1 MQTKNN
7 TTNDVEWVWHPA
19 LFEQD
24 SKLLNPAEGSSLEL
38 NEAVLK
44 LRARS
49 SVARSELNPEVFD
62 KLSRRRFLI
71 PKECALVATHGLL
84 KSAQPVVEVECA
96 QHSTPWGLIGAGV
109 WQNPDPDLAVHDVL
123 AGLRRG
129 LQRSLAIVTSANSW
143 NWNEMS
149 TSETYPCRVV
159 DHGNLIVD
167 SRIDTAQDIASRL
180 LAATRTVG
188 AQGHNPVVIGGDHSI
203 AYPVISAQRERW
215 QQLVVVH
222 LDAHANARPIPH
234 GQQTADCGNFVTW
247 CLADEPDLPWLTLG
261 VRGYDPEFSMPSPL
275 TAKHVS
281 FIKASD
287 LGSKQ
292 CFDEIEQH
300 CQGRPVHLSIDI
312 DVLDPVF
319 APEVAYPAIGGADP
333 DIIKEIINRIR
344 SSGTIVGVD
353 FTEVCGP
360 MTRRNLA
367 AMYAIDMLTHIL
379 TPKRTIS

>member
-180 LAATRTVG
+180 LA
-188 AQGHNPVVIGGDHSI
+188 
-203 AYPVISAQRERW
+203 
-215 QQLVVVH
+215 
-222 LDAHANARPIPH
+222 
-234 GQQTADCGNFVTW
+234 
-247 CLADEPDLPWLTLG
+247 
-261 VRGYDPEFSMPSPL
+261 
-275 TAKHVS
+275 
-281 FIKASD
+281 
-287 LGSKQ
+287 
-292 CFDEIEQH
+292 
-300 CQGRPVHLSIDI
+300 
-312 DVLDPVF
+312 
-319 APEVAYPAIGGADP
+319 
-333 DIIKEIINRIR
+333 
-344 SSGTIVGVD
+344 
-353 FTEVCGP
+353 
-360 MTRRNLA
+360 
-367 AMYAIDMLTHIL
+367 
-379 TPKRTIS
+379 